1 MRLCVCVPVAQFS
14 PAQVYVG
21 YIMPRY
27 RMRKWENTHMES
39 MFQHKVFYFLL
50 SLCDALAIRGQMP
63 ERSKRYLLTIFL
75 SNYINLL
82 INFSFFTYCAA
93 YSFFFFFGIRFV
105 FCMNLDSTERLWLL
119 LGRPPAFFFR
129 TAHCSWMCAR
139 SIDRHSNVLCA
150 SAVNRGAVGNIS
162 GREMELDMLNNTN
175 NVEWAIFACAER

>member
-50 SLCDALAIRGQMP
+50 SLCDALAIRGPMP
-63 ERSKRYLLTIFL
+63 QRSKRYLLTIFL

-93 YSFFFFFGIRFV
+93 YSFFLWNTIFVLYESRFYWKIV
-105 FCMNLDSTERLWLL
+105 TVV
-119 LGRPPAFFFR
+119 G
-129 TAHCSWMCAR
+129 TAARIFLPHRALFVR

>member
-93 YSFFFFFGIRFV
+93 YSFFFVEYDFCFV
-105 FCMNLDSTERLWLL
+105 WISILL
-119 LGRPPAFFFR
+119 KDCDCCWDGRPHFSSAPR
-129 TAHCSWMCAR
+129 IVRECALAL
-139 SIDRHSNVLCA
+139 SIVIRMYCVRALSIVEQWGT
-150 SAVNRGAVGNIS
+150 SADEKWNS
-162 GREMELDMLNNTN
+162 T
-175 NVEWAIFACAER
+175 C